1 VPPADMELALT
12 MDPLFEQAMV
22 LGEGRPY
29 LAALLVLDPDAW
41 RSLAA
46 RLGLD
51 AHDPAALTDRRA
63 IAAAKARVGD
73 RLGAFPGYARVRAVH
88 LSLSPWTVE
97 NGLITPTMKIKRP
110 ELEAHFADVIDA
122 LYRSSAGGQ

>member
-1 VPPADMELALT
+1 
-12 MDPLFEQAMV
+12 
-22 LGEGRPY
+22 
-29 LAALLVLDPDAW
+29 
-41 RSLAA
+41 
-46 RLGLD
+46 
-51 AHDPAALTDRRA
+51 
-63 IAAAKARVGD
+63 
-73 RLGAFPGYARVRAVH
+73 VRAVH